1 MEVNSQLSV
10 LNARKENSHQTKHK
24 VTSLE
29 NCPTCF
35 QSVNPEHKDKISKR
49 AQLEIEEIN
58 VEMEPKFFERE
69 TIFKDMEKAKI
80 LVRGYE
86 EDKANLERDR
96 IRSEHYK
103 VIDTKIKSD
112 SFFLER
118 VLEEMKEIKRITE
131 ELKAKSRT
139 FELTQDNFNKKRLS
153 LDEQNLIVRR
163 LEISSAE
170 KRKEL
175 ELLKQRIEET
185 TETILKKE
193 KVRSQIIYLRS
204 LQDWLQEKFLSIIA
218 LTEKNVLAKL
228 RSDFS
233 KIINE
238 WFTTLVEDS
247 LSVRLDEDFTPVI
260 TNQDYEVDYD
270 FLSGGERTAVALA
283 YRLALNQ
290 ILNSMMSNL
299 KTKDIII
306 LDEPTDGFSE
316 QQLDKMRD
324 IFEQL
329 KSEQII
335 LVSHEQKIEGFVD
348 NIIKIQK
355 DGTSKIVSKSESKP
369 F

>member
-1 MEVNSQLSV
+1 
-10 LNARKENSHQTKHK
+10 
-24 VTSLE
+24 
-29 NCPTCF
+29 
-35 QSVNPEHKDKISKR
+35 
-49 AQLEIEEIN
+49 
-58 VEMEPKFFERE
+58 
-69 TIFKDMEKAKI
+69 
-80 LVRGYE
+80 
-86 EDKANLERDR
+86 
-96 IRSEHYK
+96 
-103 VIDTKIKSD
+103 
-112 SFFLER
+112 
-118 VLEEMKEIKRITE
+118 
-131 ELKAKSRT
+131 
-139 FELTQDNFNKKRLS
+139 
-153 LDEQNLIVRR
+153 
-163 LEISSAE
+163 
-170 KRKEL
+170 
-175 ELLKQRIEET
+175 
-185 TETILKKE
+185 
-193 KVRSQIIYLRS
+193 
-204 LQDWLQEKFLSIIA
+204 LSIIA

>member
-1 MEVNSQLSV
+1 
-10 LNARKENSHQTKHK
+10 
-24 VTSLE
+24 
-29 NCPTCF
+29 
-35 QSVNPEHKDKISKR
+35 
-49 AQLEIEEIN
+49 
-58 VEMEPKFFERE
+58 
-69 TIFKDMEKAKI
+69 
-80 LVRGYE
+80 
-86 EDKANLERDR
+86 
-96 IRSEHYK
+96 
-103 VIDTKIKSD
+103 
-112 SFFLER
+112 
-118 VLEEMKEIKRITE
+118 
-131 ELKAKSRT
+131 
-139 FELTQDNFNKKRLS
+139 
-153 LDEQNLIVRR
+153 
-163 LEISSAE
+163 
-170 KRKEL
+170 
-175 ELLKQRIEET
+175 LLKQRIEET
-185 TETILKKE
+185 TETINKKE
-193 KVRSQIIYLRS
+193 NVRSQVNYLRS
-204 LQDWLQEKFLSIIA
+204 LQDWLQEKFLSMITI
-218 LTEKNVLAKL
+218 TEKNVLAKL

-247 LSVRLDEDFTPVI
+247 LSVRLDEDFTPII

-355 DGTSKIVSKSESKP
+355 DGTSKIANNTESKP

>member
-1 MEVNSQLSV
+1 MILLIIHV
-10 LNARKENSHQTKHK
+10 RK
-24 VTSLE
+24 
-29 NCPTCF
+29 
-35 QSVNPEHKDKISKR
+35 
-49 AQLEIEEIN
+49 LEI
-58 VEMEPKFFERE
+58 
-69 TIFKDMEKAKI
+69 T
-80 LVRGYE
+80 
-86 EDKANLERDR
+86 
-96 IRSEHYK
+96 
-103 VIDTKIKSD
+103 
-112 SFFLER
+112 
-118 VLEEMKEIKRITE
+118 
-131 ELKAKSRT
+131 
-139 FELTQDNFNKKRLS
+139 
-153 LDEQNLIVRR
+153 
-163 LEISSAE
+163 SAE

-185 TETILKKE
+185 IETINRKE
-193 KVRSQIIYLRS
+193 NVRSKVNYLRS
-204 LQDWLQEKFLSIIA
+204 LQDWLQEKFMGMIMI
-218 LTEKNVLAKL
+218 TEKNVLAKL

-238 WFTTLVEDS
+238 WFTTLVDDS
-247 LSVRLDEDFTPVI
+247 LSVRLDEDFTPII

-355 DGTSKIVSKSESKP
+355 DGTSKIVTNDESKP